1 MNKKVKIGLTVL
13 VAFLS
18 LFMSGGLYVYSIF
31 HRIQDTTQGTGN
43 GNTLANKDDEITLDD
58 LNLKEIEGV
67 TNILLVGVDERED
80 GEATGAD
87 AIMIV
92 TIDNIHNKI
101 KVSSIMRDAL
111 VTIPKYGDSKIT
123 QAHRVGGVDML
134 ISAVEYNFN
143 INIDKYVK
151 MNFKGF
157 KHIIDAVGGVE
168 ITLNS
173 DAEVNELNR
182 CLLLEK
188 YEDPSYTDDKFKGIV
203 DKGWLL
209 RNKDE
214 YRNVPDLK
222 DNDRITKEEYN
233 YISDKGEFIENIGT
247 ITLNGTQALA
257 YSRMRHVGNGVY
269 DRVERQSQVMEVVI
283 EKVAKMS
290 AIKYVP
296 LANKMVSYV
305 KTNIGMSE
313 GLNLAYTGLKI
324 VASSP
329 EFTIQKMQV
338 PPEGLRD
345 GFKLDSSFLAEK
357 MELWVEM
364 MDKENT
370 VKAMHE
376 FIFDDITYDSSKY
389 PTYDGEAAGYFGPNN
404 DSINN
409 NESNGSTENNNSN
422 ESKDNNDSNNNS
434 DQNNS
439 SGESDSDNNGSTD
452 DDSDTNNSGTSEDNK
467 DNDDSQN
474 NNSEN
479 TDSQNNNSNS
489 NTENTTPK
497 EENTE
502 GTSNNTSN
510 TENTDNSETTDTN
523 TENNS
528 SGSGNGS
535 TNP

>member
-1 MNKKVKIGLTVL
+1 MNKKVKIGLTIL
-13 VAFLS
+13 IAFLS
-18 LFMSGGLYVYSIF
+18 IFMSGGLYVYSIF
-31 HRIQDTTQGTGN
+31 HRIQDTTEGHGSGSTITEKDN
-43 GNTLANKDDEITLDD
+43 ETTLED
-58 LNLKEIEGV
+58 LNLKEIDGI

-87 AIMIV
+87 AIMII

-134 ISAVEYNFN
+134 ISTVEYNFN

-157 KHIIDAVGGVE
+157 KHIIDTVDGVE
-168 ITLNS
+168 VTLNS
-173 DAEVNELNR
+173 KEEVNELNR

-188 YEDPSYTDDKFKGIV
+188 YEDPSYKDDKFKGII

-209 RNKDE
+209 RDKEE

-222 DNDRITKEEYN
+222 DNDKITKKEYN
-233 YISDKGEFIENIGT
+233 YIAEKGEFVEDIGT

-269 DRVERQSQVMEVVI
+269 DRVERQGQIMEVMI
-283 EKVAKMS
+283 EKISKMS
-290 AIKYVP
+290 PMKYIP
-296 LANKMVSYV
+296 LAEKLVSYV

-324 VASSP
+324 VTNSP
-329 EFTIQKMQV
+329 EFTISKMQV

-345 GFKLDSSFLAEK
+345 GFIVDSSFLAEN
-357 MELWVEM
+357 MDLWVEI

-370 VKAMHE
+370 VKAMHG
-376 FIFDDITYDSSKY
+376 FIFDDITYDPSKY
-389 PTYDGEAAGYFGPNN
+389 PTYDAEVNGYFGPNN
-404 DSINN
+404 GNLKNNTNEFEENKNSNESIDSTESNNSSKGN
-409 NESNGSTENNNSN
+409 NESNTE
-422 ESKDNNDSNNNS
+422 
-434 DQNNS
+434 
-439 SGESDSDNNGSTD
+439 NNGSTNNSS
-452 DDSDTNNSGTSEDNK
+452 DSDINNSGSSESNKDNSEPQNNNSENNGSTNNSSDINNSGSSEGSK
-467 DNDDSQN
+467 DNSQLQN

-479 TDSQNNNSNS
+479 TSSQNNSL
-489 NTENTTPK
+489 
-497 EENTE
+497 
-502 GTSNNTSN
+502 NN
-510 TENTDNSETTDTN
+510 
-523 TENNS
+523 
-528 SGSGNGS
+528 NGS
-535 TNP
+535 TENSSNNGSGSTTP

>member
-1 MNKKVKIGLTVL
+1 MNKKVKIGLTIL
-13 VAFLS
+13 IAFLS
-18 LFMSGGLYVYSIF
+18 IFMSGGLYVYSIF
-31 HRIQDTTQGTGN
+31 HRIQDTTEGAGSGSASIGN
-43 GNTLANKDDEITLDD
+43 DNEVTLED
-58 LNLKEIEGV
+58 LNLKEVDGI
-67 TNILLVGVDERED
+67 TNILLIGVDERAD

-87 AIMIV
+87 SIMVV

-134 ISAVEYNFN
+134 ISTVEYNFN

-151 MNFKGF
+151 MNFNGF
-157 KHIIDAVGGVE
+157 KHIIDTVDGVE
-168 ITLNS
+168 VTLNS
-173 DAEVNELNR
+173 EEELNELNR

-209 RNKDE
+209 RDKEE

-233 YISDKGEFIENIGT
+233 YIAEKGDFIENIGT
-247 ITLNGTQALA
+247 INLNGTQALA

-283 EKVAKMS
+283 EKISKMS
-290 AIKYVP
+290 PIKYIP
-296 LANKMVSYV
+296 LANKLVSYV

-324 VASSP
+324 VTNSP
-329 EFTIQKMQV
+329 EFTIQKMQL

-345 GFKLDSSFLAEK
+345 GFIVDSSFLAEN
-357 MELWVEM
+357 MDLWVEM

-376 FIFDDITYDSSKY
+376 FIFDDITYNPSKY
-389 PTYDGEAAGYFGPNN
+389 PIYDAEANGYFGPNN
-404 DSINN
+404 GNLKNN
-409 NESNGSTENNNSN
+409 TNESEENNNTNESTDSN
-422 ESKDNNDSNNNS
+422 EGNDESNT
-434 DQNNS
+434 
-439 SGESDSDNNGSTD
+439 ENNGST
-452 DDSDTNNSGTSEDNK
+452 NNSGDSNNSSSEDNK
-467 DNDDSQN
+467 ENSDSQN
-474 NNSEN
+474 NNTESEG
-479 TDSQNNNSNS
+479 SQNNSSNNNE
-489 NTENTTPK
+489 NTESNIPK
-497 EENTE
+497 EENSE
-502 GTSNNTSN
+502 KSSN
-510 TENTDNSETTDTN
+510 TGNTKGSETTDTTTEEN
-523 TENNS
+523 TN
-528 SGSGNGS
+528 GNGNGN
-535 TNP
+535 TTP